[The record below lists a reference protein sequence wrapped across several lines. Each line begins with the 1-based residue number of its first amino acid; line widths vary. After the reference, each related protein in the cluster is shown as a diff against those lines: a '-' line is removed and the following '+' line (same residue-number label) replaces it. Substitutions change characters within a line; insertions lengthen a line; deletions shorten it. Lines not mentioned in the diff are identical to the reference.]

1 MCGVQREREGS
12 TQETPPLDS
21 SPPSPL
27 RKGLICTTVVFF
39 LGRFTFADASLHMF
53 IISVVTR
60 STSFM
65 LGSRSLA
72 ICALDTMSNARSGVN
87 KPMRTPGEKK
97 KNQRKNQKGEGAR
110 GGGGM
115 RVRKTVFFL
124 CRITSNIM
132 SRGYWVDGW
141 GGRGQPESS
150 QNTTI
155 HIEMH

>member
-1 MCGVQREREGS
+1 MVPITAEMKDMCVWGTKRERGKHARNS
-12 TQETPPLDS
+12 PSRLL
-21 SPPSPL
+21 PPSPL

-110 GGGGM
+110 GGGM
-115 RVRKTVFFL
+115 RVRKTVF
-124 CRITSNIM
+124 CVS
-132 SRGYWVDGW
+132 YY
-141 GGRGQPESS
+141 E
-150 QNTTI
+150 
-155 HIEMH
+155 